1 MMDSVMLGR
10 SRGDHFLPQHR
21 FVFPCLGRIF
31 SVGLC
36 RGAGWGM
43 REAGWKHE

>member
-1 MMDSVMLGR
+1 MDSVMLGR
-10 SRGDHFLPQHR
+10 SRDDNILPQQL

-36 RGAGWGM
+36 RGAGWGVS
-43 REAGWKHE
+43 EAGWKHE